1 MPVSNPTETIDSRIL
16 RLIGLEDVFD
26 LDYET
31 YLLLLKEA
39 MVKGRMTKTTIPTE
53 EIELLTNEYKR
64 VKSKK
69 DAGRFQVKTK
79 KITAKSFTIG
89 GKKLPGSKETKAL
102 PGTGIGISPVSKS
115 LEDNIATI
123 TSSVVS
129 IADIMRQQAKVA
141 SDSAAYD
148 RRQAENEK
156 RAVAE
161 SNLEKRFEGLKK
173 AAEKIIAPVKGV
185 LSKIFDFLTKIFF
198 GRILYKLVEWFGDP
212 KNASKVK
219 SIIRFIGDWW
229 PALLS
234 SYILF
239 GTSFGK
245 FVRGT
250 VGLIGRF
257 IFQIGRVAIPQLLKL
272 IRTPF
277 GAGAALF
284 SAGALIP
291 AMFPDTVNKQESKT
305 QNAPGTTED
314 KIRKLQEQK
323 ANLNLLQK
331 MQGVGSEIDEQISS
345 LKSGQ
350 TKSYGFS
357 GGGYSGY
364 ISGQKGIDK
373 IPAMLSDGEFVMSRG
388 AVQMYGTDTLS
399 AMNAAGGGTNRPRI
413 ISGLTYAQGGGYV
426 GEEKKERIK
435 DPLLEGRKFLSVGSN
450 TPFVKDPISAIGRF
464 IKFKFGAD
472 VNQRS
477 TWGIPTPTSGTRTS
491 GRTSTGSLMNDPI
504 GAIQRIVNSVTE
516 KSPDTSSRPSAG
528 GNQFTRV
535 TSEIQRR
542 LGGLKGKP
550 GEKNMFQEIGEKLRG
565 PGAATYRDAGS
576 IYAKQMLGG
585 MGGPIS
591 ERDLSGE
598 SQQELQKAI
607 QRAKKRTSQ
616 QIRIEQQK
624 LNTLLQNPPKP
635 GQDKTKWNNA
645 VATQR
650 SFLKKFK
657 EGGIR
662 VQYTDYA
669 ENGKMSKSAE
679 NAKNIL
685 GQFWAYGRDK
695 KMGGGYRVEDKYDFD
710 KMKDPMG
717 VLFGKGKTTQQR
729 LQALHQ
735 MNPLKGGGDVDMVL
749 GGKRTAAE
757 SWGLS
762 ASKTLLGGLFG
773 ASGKPKAQIA
783 SQKPKTKPVKP
794 PSKSGPM
801 VIYGKNDPRRK
812 QKGPYKSRF
821 ARSGSAVPK
830 FSASTSG
837 SRTKTQTL
845 GLMR

>member
-31 YLLLLKEA
+31 YLLLLKEV
-39 MVKGRMTKTTIPTE
+39 MVKSRMTKTTIPTE
-53 EIELLTNEYKR
+53 EIELITNEYKR
-64 VKSKK
+64 VKNKK
-69 DAGRFQVKTK
+69 DAGRFKVKKK
-79 KITAKSFTIG
+79 KITATSFTFG

-156 RAVAE
+156 RTVAE

-291 AMFPDTVNKQESKT
+291 AMFPDTVNKQENKT

-345 LKSGQ
+345 LKTGQ

-491 GRTSTGSLMNDPI
+491 DRTSTGSLMNDPI
-504 GAIQRIVNSVTE
+504 GAIQRIVNNVTE

-607 QRAKKRTSQ
+607 QRAKKRTGSEISKAEAKIKELRAQ
-616 QIRIEQQK
+616 GAKDGNPALETQK
-624 LNTLLQNPPKP
+624 
-635 GQDKTKWNNA
+635 
-645 VATQR
+645 
-650 SFLKKFK
+650 SFLKKLK
-657 EGGIR
+657 AGGIR
-662 VQYTDYA
+662 VQYADYA

-695 KMGGGYRVEDKYDFD
+695 KMGGGYRIEDKYDFD

-717 VLFGKGKTTQQR
+717 VLLGKGKSVQQR

-735 MNPLKGGGDVDMVL
+735 LNPLKGKGDVDMVL

-783 SQKPKTKPVKP
+783 TQKPKTKPVKP
-794 PSKSGPM
+794 PSRVGPVVM
-801 VIYGKNDPRRK
+801 YGKNDPRRK
-812 QKGPYKSRF
+812 QSGPYKSRF
-821 ARSGSAVPK
+821 VRNSSKVPK

-837 SRTKTQTL
+837 FRTKTQTL